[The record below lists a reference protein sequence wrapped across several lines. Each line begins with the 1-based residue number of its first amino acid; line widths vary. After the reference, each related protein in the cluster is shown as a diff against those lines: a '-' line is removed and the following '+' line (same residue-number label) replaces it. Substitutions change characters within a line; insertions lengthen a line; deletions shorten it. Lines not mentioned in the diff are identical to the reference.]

1 MRKGRFNKP
10 MAEVA
15 QRYGASVS
23 FDWRL
28 YRHDIAGSIA
38 HATALAAAGV
48 ISADERDKIDNGLRA
63 IKVQIENGKFR
74 WDESFE
80 DVHMNIEAAL
90 TKRIGA
96 AGGKLHTARSRN
108 DQVALDLRLYV
119 KAEIAEI
126 GARLRSL
133 QTALLHLAGQHVE
146 VVMPGY
152 THLQRA
158 QPIFF
163 SHYLLAQIEAFERD
177 LERLR
182 DCRTRT
188 DVLPLGSGA
197 LAGSTIVLDR
207 QSIARQLGF
216 ARVSQ
221 NSLDAVG
228 DRDFACEFLFC
239 LAIVGMHLS
248 RLSEDLIAWSTSE
261 FGFIEFSDAFSTGS
275 SLMPQKKNPDMA
287 ELTRGKTGRLYGNL
301 MSILTTL
308 KALRSSYN
316 RDMQEDKEALFDS
329 VDTVRAALEVFS
341 AMLPEIKIHRYG
353 MEAAA
358 GDPNLL
364 ATDLAEYLVKKG
376 APFRE
381 AHETVGKLVAHA
393 AKTKLQLNQ
402 VPRQELKKLS
412 PLFDVDVANVFD
424 VRRSLAS
431 RRAIGAPSPENV
443 DAQIEHWRGQLVGGR
458 GDLRA
463 RRRIS
468 RTARR
473 SVPT

>member
-1 MRKGRFNKP
+1 MRKGRFSKP
-10 MAEVA
+10 AAEIA
-15 QRYGASVS
+15 LRYGESVS

-28 YRHDIAGSIA
+28 YRYDIAGSIA
-38 HATALAAAGV
+38 HAAGLAQAG
-48 ISADERDKIDNGLRA
+48 IITADERRKIETGLRA
-63 IKVQIENGKFR
+63 IEKEIESGKFEWER
-74 WDESFE
+74 SLE

-96 AGGKLHTARSRN
+96 AGAKLHTARSRN

-119 KAEIAEI
+119 KAEIAELSA
-126 GARLRSL
+126 GLRSL
-133 QTALLHLAGQHVE
+133 QTALLNLSEQHVD

-158 QPIFF
+158 QPIFLA
-163 SHYLLAQIEAFERD
+163 HYLLAQIEAFERD
-177 LERLR
+177 AGRLR
-182 DCRTRT
+182 DCNART

-207 QSIARQLGF
+207 GLMAQQLGF

-228 DRDFACEFLFC
+228 DRDFVCEFLFC
-239 LAIVGMHLS
+239 LAMIGMHLS
-248 RLSEDLIAWSTSE
+248 RLSEDLITWSTHE
-261 FGFIEFSDAFSTGS
+261 FGFVEFSDAFSTGS

-301 MSILTTL
+301 LSILTTL

-341 AMLPEIKIHRYG
+341 AMLPKIEINRAR

-358 GDPNLL
+358 SDPNLF
-364 ATDLAEYLVKKG
+364 ATDIAEYLVKKG
-376 APFRE
+376 MPFRE
-381 AHETVGKLVAHA
+381 AHEIVGGLVADCV
-393 AKTKLQLNQ
+393 TTGMSLNQ
-402 VPRQELKKLS
+402 VPLVELKKRS
-412 PLFDVDVANVFD
+412 PLFDVDVANVCD
-424 VRRSLAS
+424 VRHSLS
-431 RRAIGAPSPENV
+431 QRRAIGCPSPENV
-443 DAQIEHWRGQLVGGR
+443 TAQIRRWRAKL
-458 GDLRA
+458 
-463 RRRIS
+463 
-468 RTARR
+468 
-473 SVPT
+473 

>member
-1 MRKGRFNKP
+1 MRKGRFRDS
-10 MAEVA
+10 AAQVA
-15 QRYGASVS
+15 QRYSESVS

-28 YRHDIAGSIA
+28 YRHDIAGSLG
-38 HATALAAAGV
+38 HAAALAQAG
-48 ISADERDKIDNGLRA
+48 IITANERDKIDNGLRA
-63 IKVQIENGKFR
+63 IEKEIEAGKFQ
-74 WDESFE
+74 WDQSLE

-90 TKRIGA
+90 TKRIGT
-96 AGGKLHTARSRN
+96 AGAKLHTARSRN

-119 KAEIAEI
+119 KEEI
-126 GARLRSL
+126 GEIGSSLRSL
-133 QTALLHLAGQHVE
+133 QTASLDLAEQHVD
-146 VVMPGY
+146 VIMPGY

-163 SHYLLAQIEAFERD
+163 AHYLLGQIEAFERD
-177 LERLR
+177 ADRLR
-182 DCRTRT
+182 DCFKRT

-207 QSIARQLGF
+207 ELIARELGF

-221 NSLDAVG
+221 NSLDAVS
-228 DRDFACEFLFC
+228 DRDFVCEFLFC
-239 LAIVGMHLS
+239 LAMIGMHLS
-248 RLSEDLIAWSTSE
+248 RLSEDLIIWSTSE
-261 FGFIEFSDAFSTGS
+261 FGFVEFSDAFSTGS

-329 VDTVRAALEVFS
+329 IDTVLAALEVFS
-341 AMLPEIKIHRYG
+341 AMLPEIKVNRAR

-376 APFRE
+376 LPFRE
-381 AHETVGKLVAHA
+381 AHEVVGKLVARSA
-393 AKTKLQLNQ
+393 AANIPLNE
-402 VPRQELKKLS
+402 VPLPEMKKLS
-412 PLFDVDVANVFD
+412 SLFDADVTSVFD
-424 VRRSLAS
+424 VRRSLGQRGAT
-431 RRAIGAPSPENV
+431 GAPSPENV
-443 DAQIEHWRGQLVGGR
+443 KAQIAHWR
-458 GDLRA
+458 A
-463 RRRIS
+463 RIC
-468 RTARR
+468 ANK
-473 SVPT
+473 

>member
-1 MRKGRFNKP
+1 

-15 QRYGASVS
+15 QRYSASVS

-28 YRHDIAGSIA
+28 YPYDIAGSSA
-38 HATALAAAGV
+38 HAAALAAAGI

-63 IKVQIENGKFR
+63 IERDIENGKFK
-74 WDESFE
+74 WDESLE

-96 AGGKLHTARSRN
+96 AGAKLHTARSRN

-133 QTALLHLAGQHVE
+133 QTALLNLAGQHVD

-177 LERLR
+177 VERLR

-301 MSILTTL
+301 MSILTML

-316 RDMQEDKEALFDS
+316 RDMQEDKEALLDS

-341 AMLPEIKIHRYG
+341 AMLPEIKIYRDR

-381 AHETVGKLVAHA
+381 AHEIVGKLVAHA
-393 AKTKLQLNQ
+393 AKTKLPLNQ
-402 VPRQELKKLS
+402 VSREKLKKLS
-412 PLFDVDVANVFD
+412 PLFDVDVGNVFD
-424 VRRSLAS
+424 VQRSLAS

-443 DAQIEHWRGQLVGGR
+443 VAQIEHWRAQLR
-458 GDLRA
+458 Q
-463 RRRIS
+463 
-468 RTARR
+468 
-473 SVPT
+473 

>member
-15 QRYGASVS
+15 QRYSASVS

-28 YRHDIAGSIA
+28 YPYDIAGSSA
-38 HATALAAAGV
+38 HAAALAAAGI

-63 IKVQIENGKFR
+63 IERDIENGKFK
-74 WDESFE
+74 WDESLE

-96 AGGKLHTARSRN
+96 AGAKLHTARSRN

-133 QTALLHLAGQHVE
+133 QTALLNLAGQHVD

-177 LERLR
+177 VERLR

-316 RDMQEDKEALFDS
+316 RDMQEDKEALLDS

-341 AMLPEIKIHRYG
+341 AMLPEIKIYRDR

-381 AHETVGKLVAHA
+381 AHEIVGKLVAHA
-393 AKTKLQLNQ
+393 AKTKLPLNQ
-402 VPRQELKKLS
+402 VSREKLKKLS

-424 VRRSLAS
+424 VQRSLAS

-443 DAQIEHWRGQLVGGR
+443 VAQIEHWRAQLR
-458 GDLRA
+458 Q
-463 RRRIS
+463 
-468 RTARR
+468 
-473 SVPT
+473 